1 MQFPPWANGPKLSK
15 KRRASLRLRFIVS
28 NLALN
33 VSGRQSHR
41 ALAEHV
47 GLNHSTISLYVSRGA
62 FSEKAAKTIE
72 QRVGQTT
79 CRAEWLTDPLNIE
92 TT

>member
-15 KRRASLRLRFIVS
+15 KQRASLRLRYIIS
-28 NLALN
+28 KISLQI
-33 VSGRQSHR
+33 SGRQSHR

-72 QRVGQTT
+72 ERVGRTI